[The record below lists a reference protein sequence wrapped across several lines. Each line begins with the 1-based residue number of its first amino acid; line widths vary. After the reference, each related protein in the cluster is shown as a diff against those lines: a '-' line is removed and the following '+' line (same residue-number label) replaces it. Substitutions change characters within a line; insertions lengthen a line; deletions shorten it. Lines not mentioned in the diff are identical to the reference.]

1 MKISF
6 RVEAKKYNKKRLIEI
21 MSEVKPGLD
30 IVDAKKISKN
40 ARGENNLAVQHFFKK
55 IGVQMIT
62 SD

>member
-40 ARGENNLAVQHFFKK
+40 ARGENNLAV
-55 IGVQMIT
+55 
-62 SD
+62 

>member
-1 MKISF
+1 MSDWLITANNKKTNMKISF

-40 ARGENNLAVQHFFKK
+40 ARGENNLAV
-55 IGVQMIT
+55 
-62 SD
+62 